1 MGKTTKTKKQQTQRP
16 KGPGAKPPPR
26 ASTRVKTL
34 AAKATEVAVAA
45 AQRCGR
51 DDCRVCKP
59 QPCNKCAKCK
69 ASPKPTAGRCIEA
82 QKLREQPCPTTAPAP
97 RDDGVD
103 PRKLDKKGPHFKA
116 SDDIIEIMDALAN
129 STKLEPPVRHAL
141 GCFKHSL
148 DVSGRLDKR
157 WASLAEIHALDDYD
171 VDDINADD
179 GAQKAIEAA
188 VRGVHFKGGSKPSV
202 EEMSKMGPLEM
213 RTVVRVL
220 SYIAP
225 MKHRTNAQSRNR
237 RAEWGSSQSDQARD
251 TFVAIVEGR
260 KYDGVHVCTSLARSE
275 NEPWPKYW
283 QECLDL
289 LNGGN
294 RSLTGAR
301 KRFHELLASLR
312 HGRAIWVCRPEMRA
326 WLKERQCQYQ
336 RMMVSTTCH
345 W

>member
-1 MGKTTKTKKQQTQRP
+1 MGKKIKTKKPQAQRP
-16 KGPGAKPPPR
+16 KGPGAKAPPR
-26 ASTRVKTL
+26 RVSTRVKKPAPTAAEL
-34 AAKATEVAVAA
+34 AAPA

-171 VDDINADD
+171 VDDINADND
-179 GAQKAIEAA
+179 AQKVIEAV
-188 VRGVHFKGGSKPSV
+188 VRDVHFKDGSKPSV
-202 EEMSKMGPLEM
+202 QEMARMGPLEM
-213 RTVVRVL
+213 LTVVRVQ

-225 MKHRTNAQSRNR
+225 MIYRTRAQIRPKTAAIAQSH
-237 RAEWGSSQSDQARD
+237 SDQARD
-251 TFVAIVEGR
+251 TFMAIVEGR
-260 KYDGVHVCTSLARSE
+260 KYDGVHVATALARKKD
-275 NEPWPKYW
+275 EPWPKYW
-283 QECLDL
+283 WRSLDL
-289 LNGGN
+289 LKEKIYH
-294 RSLTGAR
+294 LTGAR
-301 KRFHELLASLR
+301 KRFYRLLESVRNGA
-312 HGRAIWVCRPEMRA
+312 AVWVCRPEMRA
-326 WLKERQCQYQ
+326 WLEERQCQYQ
-336 RMMVSTTCH
+336 RMMVC
-345 W
+345 